1 MSNQKLTYTEALT
14 AHTEAMRDLSIR
26 LARLEK
32 SVAALQMIE
41 AVQEEKFVS
50 GRTVLIW
57 IGASVSAAIGI
68 IASVSA
74 FKH

>member
-1 MSNQKLTYTEALT
+1 MSQQKLTYTEALA

-32 SVAALQMIE
+32 SVSALQTME

-74 FKH
+74 LKH